1 MDFDLRE
8 YKNQLRS
15 RAKELRRGLSVREK
29 KAMDTAVLKRI
40 ISSPAYRQCRTL
52 LTYVSTDIEV
62 DTRALIEYAVSDGKR
77 VAVPKCIPNS
87 VLMDFFY
94 IKSIN
99 ELSPGTF
106 SVPEPADGGSPLKNF
121 KGALCIV
128 PGLVFD
134 MKGFRLGYGKGYY
147 DRFLAAHPHMRLM
160 GLCYCKCTVQSLVS
174 GRFDRPVDLLA
185 TEKYIK
191 TFTEGAL

>member
-1 MDFDLRE
+1 MDFNLKE

-15 RAKELRRGLSVREK
+15 QAKELRRGLSRDEK
-29 KAMDTAVLKRI
+29 KALDAAVLKRI
-40 ISSPAYRQCRTL
+40 VFSPAYKQCRTL

-62 DTRALIEYAVSDGKR
+62 DTRALIEYAFSDGKM
-77 VAVPKCIPNS
+77 VAVPKCVPNTA
-87 VLMDFFY
+87 LMDFFY
-94 IKSIN
+94 IKSID
-99 ELSPGTF
+99 ELRPGTF
-106 SVPEPADGGSPLKNF
+106 SVPEPVDSGMPLKNF

-128 PGLVFD
+128 PGLMFD
-134 MKGFRLGYGKGYY
+134 MNGFRLGYGKGYY

-160 GLCYCKCTVQSLVS
+160 GLCYCRCTVQSLVS